1 VNPVGIGS
9 RGSRILG
16 ALTLVS
22 MLTLALLAL
31 VVTPADQNQG
41 EAVRLLYLHVGS
53 VLVAFV
59 AFGVTALGSLLY
71 LWRKREFWDLLA
83 AASAEVGV
91 VLTALCLISGALWGR
106 PVWGVYWTWDAR
118 LTSTA
123 LMFVMFCGYLAL
135 RKMLLGSP
143 ARAKWSAV
151 AGLLA
156 AVNLPIVHYSTV
168 WWNSLHQGPTI
179 TKINPSISGSMLFTL
194 MFSMVAF
201 SLTYAWL
208 LLQRFRVQFLE
219 LQAEDVGLDIAIAER
234 RAEAGPSASAQ
245 PVAEGAR

>member
-1 VNPVGIGS
+1 MKPVGIGS

-16 ALTLVS
+16 GLTLVS
-22 MLTLALLAL
+22 MATLAILAL
-31 VVTPADQNQG
+31 VVTPADENQG
-41 EAVRLLYLHVGS
+41 DAVRLLYLHVGS
-53 VLVAFV
+53 ALTAFV
-59 AFGVTALGSLLY
+59 AFGVTALGSILY
-71 LWRKREFWDLLA
+71 LWRKTEFWDLLA

-135 RKMLLGSP
+135 RKMLLGTA

-151 AGLLA
+151 AGLIA

-179 TKINPSISGSMLFTL
+179 TKINPSIQGSMLFTL

-201 SLTYAWL
+201 MLTYAWL
-208 LLQRFRVQFLE
+208 LLQRFRVQYLE
-219 LQAEDVGLDIAIAER
+219 LRAEDTGLDVAIAER
-234 RAEAGPSASAQ
+234 RAEAGVGSQ
-245 PVAEGAR
+245 PMAGATR